1 MGGGTEQTALSD
13 GAGRFR
19 FDRLPAGRYSVTASL
34 REQSSAA
41 AEAVV
46 TGEGVQEV
54 QLALGE
60 GAVVRGVVS
69 GLPDAQLVGVN
80 VSASGRDYFASTRTG
95 PGGAFELAGVP
106 EGVVMLSANAG
117 DFMTSTRSASA
128 TLTLAPGQ
136 LEAVAEI
143 RFEQGFRVEGHVTR
157 GGRPVPEA
165 MVSASAESG
174 SGRGAMARSDEAGA
188 FALDGLQEGRYRI
201 SAMGQGAPIQKT
213 VDVAGD
219 TTVELE
225 APPARLSGVVVESD
239 SGRPLADVQ
248 VRVEEGDA
256 GMRMMLG
263 ATTDSSGR
271 FALED
276 LEPKAYRVSFQKA
289 AYQVE
294 SRQLPASEESDVRV
308 ELRRGEGLSLEAR
321 DGLFGTPL
329 RGLFVRVQDASGNT
343 AFSGS
348 VTLDS
353 DGRGEVPALKPG
365 SYELRAESSGYAV
378 AVVRGVAVPSRAVS
392 LLLTPGG
399 ALEIQAG
406 PQTLALPQ
414 PEGVL
419 AGADGL
425 PCIWNPFTTDGR
437 IRLSGPAR
445 TLENVPPGRYTL
457 RVGGASRDV
466 TITEGGRAAVVLP

>member
-1 MGGGTEQTALSD
+1 
-13 GAGRFR
+13 
-19 FDRLPAGRYSVTASL
+19 
-34 REQSSAA
+34 
-41 AEAVV
+41 
-46 TGEGVQEV
+46 
-54 QLALGE
+54 
-60 GAVVRGVVS
+60 VS

-80 VSASGRDYFASTRTG
+80 VSARGRDYFGSTSSG
-95 PGGAFELAGVP
+95 PGGSFELAGVP
-106 EGVVMLSANAG
+106 EGVVTLNASAG

-128 TLTLAPGQ
+128 TVTIAPGQ
-136 LEAVAEI
+136 LEAAAEI

-157 GGRPVPEA
+157 GGRPVAEA
-165 MVSASAESG
+165 MVSANAESG
-174 SGRGAMARSDEAGA
+174 SGRGAMARTDDAGA
-188 FALDGLQEGRYRI
+188 FALEGLQEGRYRI

-225 APPARLSGVVVESD
+225 APPARLSGVVVDSD
-239 SGRPLADVQ
+239 SGRPLADVE

-271 FALED
+271 FVLED
-276 LEPKAYRVSFQKA
+276 LEPKRYRVSFQKA

-294 SRQLPASEESDVRV
+294 SRELAASEESDLRV

-321 DGLFGTPL
+321 DGMFATPL
-329 RGLFVRVQDASGNT
+329 RGLFVRVLDASGNT

-353 DGRGEVPALKPG
+353 DGRGEVPALKAG

-414 PEGVL
+414 PEAVL

-457 RVGGASRDV
+457 RVGGASREV
-466 TITEGGRAAVVLP
+466 TITEGGRATVALP